1 MYNVS
6 VIIRNMF
13 NFMLR
18 QSVFVLAKIS
28 EEAFPSFLFF
38 KPFYLDEILQGNFTK
53 KGIRCGEACGKDSLT
68 PEFLKYAGLD
78 DLVLG
83 LLNEVFS
90 DVKIIIGF

>member
-1 MYNVS
+1 MNKMYNVS
-6 VIIRNMF
+6 VSIRNMF

-53 KGIRCGEACGKDSLT
+53 KR
-68 PEFLKYAGLD
+68 
-78 DLVLG
+78 
-83 LLNEVFS
+83 N
-90 DVKIIIGF
+90 